1 VLRANYL
8 AVTEWLNF
16 SLIAEFIK
24 YSKCP
29 GRLLGVRLLACFSL
43 LAICPVYAQND
54 AVLPDHPPR
63 TILTSAH
70 RGEHLKHPENSLP
83 AIQAAID
90 AGIDYVELDI
100 RTSSD
105 GYLVLMHDPTVN
117 RMTDGKGAIKDMTLA
132 QIKKL
137 DLGARFSGKFPS
149 LRVPTFDE
157 ALELAKGRI
166 GIYVDTKS
174 ATPKDLIAAIERHDM
189 GDHVMFWSENVDF
202 LKQITELRPS
212 WKLMPE
218 AYNPEH
224 VHQLVTD
231 LHPYVLGFDQRDFN
245 APTILAAYAAHAG
258 IFVDLNSPQDW
269 EDGIAAGVVGIQ
281 TDWPV
286 QLMEYLR
293 ARGFHK

>member
-1 VLRANYL
+1 MAP
-8 AVTEWLNF
+8 
-16 SLIAEFIK
+16 FIK

-29 GRLLGVRLLACFSL
+29 GSLLAVRLLVCLSL
-43 LAICPVYAQND
+43 AAVFPVSAQND
-54 AVLPDHPPR
+54 GAPPDHPPH

-90 AGIDYVELDI
+90 AGMDYVELDI

-117 RMTDGKGAIKDMTLA
+117 RMTDGKGAIKDLTLA
-132 QIKKL
+132 QIRKL
-137 DLGARFSGKFPS
+137 DLGARFPGMFTD
-149 LRVPTFDE
+149 LRVPLFDE
-157 ALELAKGRI
+157 ALELAKGKI

-189 GDHVMFWSENVDF
+189 GDHVVFWSENVDF
-202 LKQITELRPS
+202 LKQIAELRPS

-218 AYNPEH
+218 AYNPKH
-224 VHQLVTD
+224 VQELVTA
-231 LHPYVLGFDQRDFN
+231 LRPYVLGFDQRDFN
-245 APTILAAYAAHAG
+245 LPTIMAAHAAKTG

-269 EDGIAAGVVGIQ
+269 EDGIAAGVAGIQ
-281 TDWPV
+281 TDWPAE
-286 QLMEYLR
+286 LMAYLR
-293 ARGFHK
+293 ARGYHK